1 MTAKDYWRIADALH
15 KARFTDLPPEIAR
28 NTRIEGIDLAAEYI
42 ADELSADNPRFD
54 RHRFLSA
61 VWGVGVIR

>member
-15 KARFTDLPPEIAR
+15 TAREQARSAYLPCRHID
-28 NTRIEGIDLAAEYI
+28 GIDLAAEYI
-42 ADELSADNPRFD
+42 ADALAADNPRFD

-61 VWGVGVIR
+61 VWGVGVVR